1 MRIIRTLLI
10 GLSIGTLLLAVIVF
24 AFDLGF
30 LKPVY
35 ERVAS
40 HYLKRDVRVYGS
52 MSVRVGQTIVASA
65 RDALVLGESA
75 EDTPLASAGVI
86 TAHFN
91 WAALWDRT
99 IEIPV
104 LSVSN
109 ARLNLRIDETGRGNW
124 PNLKKPEAG
133 TETQKYGT
141 EKPKFALRIGEAH
154 LDRVE
159 ILVRN
164 EKNLRDFEAQL
175 LQFDGLSTGNEVTL
189 TSTGAMNGRAFD
201 TQLVLGGV
209 ASLLEPGPWR
219 VDWRGQI
226 GRATF
231 DIAGFLAPLKEW
243 RNSLVIATLH
253 TDSANDLLASLSL
266 PLIDDG
272 PVDIRIDLAERE
284 EIAQLAL
291 EANFGEF
298 HFSGT
303 ARTPD
308 PLHLRTGVID
318 LVATGPNLAHLGA
331 LAGQTTWPETPF
343 EIDLETSRAG
353 TRVEVETLE
362 LISDSIR
369 LNLNGSIDDYR
380 ALGTGRLRG
389 TVDIPALDVWSDF
402 LNLPPSLSGALTGT
416 VALTGEG
423 RGADVIVS
431 TQSEMLAL
439 EIGGRLEPGVS
450 MLGSALRVSGFTKD
464 PHRLIN
470 LFTDIDR
477 TLPPATFQGEVRIEQ
492 SEVVR
497 LQDLELTIGQDRI
510 IAGGSLGWSSQRYTS
525 EIQVS
530 VESADLKTSLTPWLP
545 DPEVIPALA
554 ARLSGTIRYPESS
567 LIRVE
572 GGSLT
577 SDAGTGQFSGAITL
591 SAEQPA
597 ISGDWKVAF
606 PAIQPLLATVDL
618 SPDLEKPVAFKGHAA
633 WQPGNINI
641 NDGHLTYGSTVVI
654 GDLFVDLNSTS
665 LEFDLLATTPDL
677 TDYAPDAAGTA
688 SAFSVPIEA
697 RLIGELT
704 EEVWSVDTFELASSQ
719 AVASGEGYLELDGDE
734 FIDSHI
740 TGTAQLANLAIF
752 SDLIDLRLPEQ
763 DLQLDVD
770 LDSRAG
776 ALVIDRFKVTSGKSD
791 LSVTGRAANPT
802 DPEITLDMRSSMI
815 DIAPWLAA
823 ADDTQPLAEGENPD
837 PETTRVDRLIP
848 AYPLDLTVLS
858 QFRART
864 TVSIDELAGLPRPV
878 KNVSGD
884 ILADSG
890 GVTLSEIRAEN
901 TRGGGILLNGE
912 LLVSGDGVPEMSVR
926 IEGEEIIF
934 GIPKAPSEDVVSL
947 PPYDLKARL
956 SGTGEDTQAI
966 ASSLNGYINV
976 TMGSGKVLNAGLDRI
991 TNSFLQELSRALN
1004 PFQEEQES
1012 TNINCGAAFAA
1023 LDQGQLRGKPA
1034 VVVDTPNVKIFADAA
1049 LDLSSEKIQ
1058 VQFKTVPQKGL
1069 GFSMSSLIN
1078 PYIEVTGTLIKPRL
1092 SLNPGNT
1099 VVAGS
1104 LAVMTGGISVL
1115 IRNVMERLGATG
1127 NVCAARL
1134 RKANEE
1140 MAAFESAN

>member
-1 MRIIRTLLI
+1 MRIIRTLVI
-10 GLSIGTLLLAVIVF
+10 ALSIGSLSLAVMVF
-24 AFDLGF
+24 AVDLGF

-40 HYLKRDVRVYGS
+40 HYLKREVRVNGS
-52 MSVRVGQTIVASA
+52 MSVRMGQTIVASA
-65 RDALVLGESA
+65 HDALVMGESA

-109 ARLNLRIDETGRGNW
+109 ARLNLRIDETGRDNW
-124 PNLKKPEAG
+124 PNLKKAETEA
-133 TETQKYGT
+133 QKDGPAQ
-141 EKPKFALRIGEAH
+141 PKFALRIGEAR

-164 EKNLRDFEAQL
+164 KKNLRDFKAQL
-175 LQFDGLSTGNEVTL
+175 HQLDGLSTGNQVTL
-189 TSTGAMNGRAFD
+189 TSTGTMNGRAYD
-201 TQLVLGGV
+201 TQLLLDGV

-243 RNSLVIATLH
+243 RNSLAIATLH

-291 EANFGEF
+291 EAKFGEF

-303 ARTPD
+303 AHTAD
-308 PLHLRTGVID
+308 PLHLRTGAID

-331 LAGQTTWPETPF
+331 LTGQANWPETPF

-353 TRVEVETLE
+353 TRVDVETLE
-362 LISDSIR
+362 LISDAIR
-369 LNLNGSIDDYR
+369 LNLNGSIEDYR

-389 TVDIPALDVWSDF
+389 TVDIPALDVWSDV

-431 TQSEMLAL
+431 TRGEVLAL

-450 MLGSALRVSGFTKD
+450 MLGSTLRVSGFTEE

-470 LFTDIDR
+470 LFTNIDT
-477 TLPPATFQGEVRIEQ
+477 TLPPATLQGEVRIEQ

-510 IAGGSLGWSSQRYTS
+510 IADGNLGWSNQRYTS

-530 VESADLKTSLTPWLP
+530 VESADLNTSLTPWLP
-545 DPEVIPALA
+545 RPEVIPALA
-554 ARLSGTIRYPESS
+554 ARVSGTISYPESS
-567 LIRVE
+567 LIRVN
-572 GGSLT
+572 GGALT
-577 SDAGTGQFSGAITL
+577 SDAGAGQFTGAITF
-591 SAEQPA
+591 SAEKPA
-597 ISGDWKVAF
+597 ISGDWRVAF
-606 PAIQPLLATVDL
+606 PAIQPLLATHDL
-618 SPDLEKPVAFKGHAA
+618 PPDLEKPVTFEGRAA
-633 WQPGNINI
+633 WQPGSISI
-641 NDGHLTYGSTVVI
+641 DDGHLTYGSTDVT
-654 GDLFVDLNSTS
+654 GDLFVDMNTTT
-665 LEFDLLATTPDL
+665 LEFDLQATTPDL
-677 TDYAPDAAGTA
+677 TDYAPDAAGTG

-740 TGTAQLANLAIF
+740 AGTAQLANLAIF
-752 SDLIDLRLPEQ
+752 SDLIDLPLPEQ

-791 LSVTGRAANPT
+791 FSLTGRAANPT
-802 DPEITLDMRSSMI
+802 DPEITLELRSRMI

-823 ADDTQPLAEGENPD
+823 ADDTQPLAEGDNPD
-837 PETTRVDRLIP
+837 PAPTPVDRLIP
-848 AYPLDLTVLS
+848 AYPLDLTSLN

-864 TVSIDELAGLPRPV
+864 MVSIDELAGLPRPV

-884 ILADSG
+884 ISAGPG
-890 GVTLSEIRAEN
+890 GVTLSDIRAEN
-901 TRGGGILLNGE
+901 TRGGGILLNGQ
-912 LLVSGDGVPEMSVR
+912 LLTSDDGVPQMSVR

-934 GIPKAPSEDVVSL
+934 GIPKAPSEDVASL
-947 PPYDLKARL
+947 PSYNLKARL
-956 SGTGEDTQAI
+956 SGTGEDTQTI
-966 ASSLNGYINV
+966 ASSLDGYVNV
-976 TMGSGKVLNAGLDRI
+976 TMGSGKVLNAGLDRV

-1012 TNINCGAAFAA
+1012 TTINCGAAFAA
-1023 LDQGQLRGKPA
+1023 VHKGQLRGKPA

-1049 LDLSSEKIQ
+1049 LDLASGKIQ

-1127 NVCAARL
+1127 SVCAARL

-1140 MAAFESAN
+1140 MTAFESAS